1 MAVKC
6 TAVGVKRELK
16 LCPEQ
21 ELCKYFTVGH
31 KRKAHH
37 IRVTEKCLLWEDGCI
52 EQHDI
57 ALGDHCVIEKI
68 KRLKGK

>member
-37 IRVTEKCLLWEDGCI
+37 IRVTEKCLLWEDGCM
-52 EQHDI
+52 EGYDVLQGP
-57 ALGDHCVIEKI
+57 ACNLEKMR
-68 KRLKGK
+68 RLKK